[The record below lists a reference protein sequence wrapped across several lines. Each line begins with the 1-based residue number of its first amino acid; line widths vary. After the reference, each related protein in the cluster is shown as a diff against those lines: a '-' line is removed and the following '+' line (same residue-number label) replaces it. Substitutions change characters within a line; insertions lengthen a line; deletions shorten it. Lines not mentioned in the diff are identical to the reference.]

1 MLEPQELEELF
12 AVLSTPAAG
21 RRLVLQ
27 AREKAPVRKVRSTGR
42 NLITL
47 LASSKMQREIA
58 TESRKAEYTAALE
71 HEVNP
76 DVLEYHAQP
85 CTLKLELIDAETGE
99 VYPIDHT
106 PDFLVI
112 QRTQI
117 LLQEWKTEEKLMHLT
132 RRQPWR
138 YEKQGSRWRSPQIEA
153 HLAKQGIVYEIHS
166 SAETHPNRT
175 KNWDVLQDYL
185 LAGAPACSPLTV
197 QRLQAVLAE
206 HGRLS
211 LRDLQGPGFG
221 FLADELNQAIVG
233 GHLVCDLSSAL
244 LSNPDDFMVYR
255 DAALMV
261 FYAAGL
267 ATRSTT
273 TSPSFALSL
282 ALGSRFRYD
291 GQTLEVSLLGE
302 HDVVCRTIEN
312 EGTVTLS
319 KEWMLNAISS
329 EQLVQLHDAQQDGLD
344 LHPLV
349 HLPGSALEL
358 AQRRARILGMPY
370 DPATTPTSR
379 RTYYRLQAR
388 QSSAVFNGG
397 HEILALA
404 PNHVD
409 KGNRNQRLSSEQ
421 LAAMEHIRL
430 TFYTTPRAPN
440 GKAAFRELQA
450 YCERE
455 SITCPS
461 YPTFLN
467 HLKSLEDDAMR
478 KIRYGK
484 RIAYQNQQFY
494 YTLAY
499 DTPRHGVRP
508 FECVHIDHTLLDIE
522 LKCRRTGLSLGRP
535 WLSMMVD
542 AFSRRVMALH
552 LGFHPP
558 DRSAVLMALRAF
570 VKRWNRLPQMLMTDN
585 GKDLIAQDV
594 KHFLTSMG
602 VHFRLRPAGQPRVG
616 AVMERLFGTLNTQL
630 VHNLDGNTELTKN
643 VRMLSGA
650 HLPKKLA
657 NWNLENLYT
666 VLEHWA
672 FEFYDQKMHPAL
684 DISPREAFQRALRE
698 TGERSHRAVA
708 FNQDFLIATCPS
720 VDRGGE
726 RTVDRQR
733 GVKVHNFYYQ
743 SPHFDSVLLARKK
756 FPVRYDP
763 YDVSRVFVQMPNRQW
778 IEARSM
784 QLQHLPRVNTRQLEA
799 ISAEYLKVHTGR
811 THDRH
816 DTIAGSQLLEFIA
829 TMSPDAEV
837 FRQAQMLG
845 ETEFLHEKLGLLN
858 EEQSGVRPKV
868 FGLEPLKSF
877 ALAHSSGQAFTRQ
890 GSHGSPSAKPS
901 KGRRNRAQHT
911 GDASHPATDG
921 RFEYGDLD

>member
-1 MLEPQELEELF
+1 MEQAELEQL
-12 AVLSTPAAG
+12 LTLLGTPAAG

-27 AREKAPVRKVRSTGR
+27 AREEAPVREVRSTGR
-42 NLITL
+42 NVITL
-47 LASSKMQREIA
+47 LASRKMQREIA
-58 TESRKAEYTAALE
+58 TESRKAEYAAALE

-76 DVLEYHAQP
+76 EVLEYYPQP
-85 CTLKLELIDAETGE
+85 CILKMELIDPNTGE
-99 VYPIDHT
+99 VFPIDHT

-112 QRTQI
+112 QPKQI
-117 LLQEWKTEEKLMHLT
+117 LLQEWKTEEKLMHLA

-138 YEKQGSRWRSPQIEA
+138 YEKQGAQWRSPQIEA
-153 HLAKQGIVYEIHS
+153 YLAKLGLVYEIHS
-166 SAETHPNRT
+166 SAEIHPNRT
-175 KNWDVLQDYL
+175 KNWEVLEDYL
-185 LAGAPACSPLTV
+185 HVGAPESSPLTV
-197 QRLQAVLAE
+197 QRLRAVLAE

-211 LRDLQGPGFG
+211 MRDLQTPGFD
-221 FLADELNQAIVG
+221 FLADELNQAIVE
-233 GHLVCDLSSAL
+233 GHLACDLSSAL

-255 DAALMV
+255 DAALMA

-267 ATRSTT
+267 ATQSTGA
-273 TSPSFALSL
+273 SPSFALNL

-291 GQTLEVSLLGE
+291 GQTLEVSLLGG

-312 EGTVTLS
+312 EGTVTLT
-319 KEWMLNAISS
+319 KEWLLNAISS
-329 EQLVQLHDAQQDGLD
+329 GELVQLCGAQQEGLN

-349 HLPGSALEL
+349 HFPGSALEL
-358 AQRRARILGMPY
+358 AQHRAQILDMPY
-370 DPATTPTSR
+370 DPTTTPTSR
-379 RTYYRLQAR
+379 RTYYRLQSQQA
-388 QSSAVFNGG
+388 SAVLNGG

-404 PNHVD
+404 PRHSD
-409 KGNRNQRLSSEQ
+409 KGNRSQRLSAEQ
-421 LAAMEHIRL
+421 LTAMEHIRQ
-430 TFYTTPRAPN
+430 TFYSTPRAPN
-440 GKAAFRELQA
+440 GKAAYRELQSH
-450 YCERE
+450 CSRE
-455 SITCPS
+455 SINCPS

-467 HLKSLEDDAMR
+467 HLKVHEDDAMR
-478 KIRYGK
+478 RIRYGK
-484 RIAYQNQQFY
+484 RIAYQNRQFY

-558 DRSAVLMALRAF
+558 DRSSVLMALRAF

-594 KHFLTSMG
+594 KHFLTSMN

-616 AVMERLFGTLNTQL
+616 SVMERLFGTLNTQL
-630 VHNLDGNTELTKN
+630 VHNLDGNTELTKQ

-657 NWNLENLYT
+657 NWNLENIYT
-666 VLEHWA
+666 VLEYWA
-672 FEFYDQKMHPAL
+672 FEFYDQETHPAL
-684 DISPREAFQRALRE
+684 NMSPRGAFQRALRE
-698 TGERSHRAVA
+698 TGERPHRAIA

-743 SPHFDSVLLARKK
+743 SPHFDSVLLAKKK

-763 YDVSRVFVQMPNRQW
+763 YDVSRVFVQLPNRQW

-784 QLQHLPRVNTRQLEA
+784 QLQHLPRVNVRQLEA
-799 ISAEYLKVHTGR
+799 ISAEYLKVRSGHANS
-811 THDRH
+811 RH
-816 DTIAGSQLLEFIA
+816 DAIAGSQLLEFIA

-858 EEQSGVRPKV
+858 EDQADARPKV
-868 FGLEPLKSF
+868 FGLEPLKKF
-877 ALAHSSGQAFTRQ
+877 ALAHSSGQGLLR
-890 GSHGSPSAKPS
+890 HGSQPLPPARPS
-901 KGRRNRAQHT
+901 KVRQAGTEHT
-911 GDASHPATDG
+911 EGAGSAAPADG
-921 RFEYGDLD
+921 FLYGDLD

>member
-1 MLEPQELEELF
+1 MLEQQELEEL
-12 AVLSTPAAG
+12 LTSLGTPAAG

-27 AREKAPVRKVRSTGR
+27 AREQAPVREVRSTGR
-42 NLITL
+42 NVITL
-47 LASSKMQREIA
+47 LASRKMQREIA
-58 TESRKAEYTAALE
+58 TESRKAEYAAALE

-76 DVLEYHAQP
+76 DVLEYYPQP
-85 CTLKLELIDAETGE
+85 CTLKLELIDQDTGE

-117 LLQEWKTEEKLMHLT
+117 LLQEWKTEEKLMHLA

-138 YEKQGSRWRSPQIEA
+138 YEKQGSQWRSPQIEE
-153 HLAKQGIVYEIHS
+153 HLAKFGIIYEIHS

-175 KNWDVLQDYL
+175 KNWEVLEDYL
-185 LAGAPACSPLTV
+185 HAEAPACSPLTV

-211 LRDLQGPGFG
+211 LRDLQGPGFD

-244 LSNPDDFMVYR
+244 LSNPDDFRVYR
-255 DAALMV
+255 DAALMA
-261 FYAAGL
+261 FDTAGL
-267 ATRSTT
+267 AARLSDTGS
-273 TSPSFALSL
+273 SFALNL
-282 ALGSRFRYD
+282 ALGVRFRYD

-302 HDVVCRTIEN
+302 RDVVCRTIEHQ
-312 EGTVTLS
+312 GTVTLTQ
-319 KEWMLNAISS
+319 EWMLNAISS
-329 EQLVQLHDAQQDGLD
+329 GQLVQLHDAQQDGLD

-358 AQRRARILGMPY
+358 AQHRARILDMPY

-379 RTYYRLQAR
+379 RTYYRLQSQQA
-388 QSSAVFNGG
+388 SAAVSGG

-404 PNHVD
+404 PRHID
-409 KGNRNQRLSSEQ
+409 KGNRSQRLSAEQ
-421 LAAMEHIRL
+421 LAAMEHVRQ
-430 TFYTTPRAPN
+430 TFYATPRAPN
-440 GKAAFRELQA
+440 GKAALRELQT
-450 YCERE
+450 YCEQA
-455 SITCPS
+455 SIKCPS

-467 HLKSLEDDAMR
+467 HLKTHEDDAMR

-494 YTLAY
+494 YTLSY

-522 LKCRRTGLSLGRP
+522 LKCRRTGLPLGRP
-535 WLSMMVD
+535 WLSLMVD
-542 AFSRRVMALH
+542 AFSRRIMAMH

-570 VKRWNRLPQMLMTDN
+570 VKRWNRLPQLLMTDN
-585 GKDLIAQDV
+585 GKDLVSQDV

-616 AVMERLFGTLNTQL
+616 SPMERLFGTLNTQL
-630 VHNLDGNTELTKN
+630 VHNLEGNTELTKN

-650 HLPKKLA
+650 HLPRRLA

-672 FEFYDQKMHPAL
+672 YEFYDQQVHPAL

-698 TGERSHRAVA
+698 TGERPHRAIA
-708 FNQDFLIATCPS
+708 FNQDFLIATCPT

-726 RTVDRQR
+726 RVVDRQR

-763 YDVSRVFVQMPNRQW
+763 HDVSRVFVQLPSRQW

-784 QLQHLPRVNTRQLEA
+784 QLQHLPRLNVRQLEA
-799 ISAEYLKVHTGR
+799 ISAEYLKVHSGGLR
-811 THDRH
+811 SRQDA
-816 DTIAGSQLLEFIA
+816 ISGMQLLEFIA
-829 TMSPDAEV
+829 TMSPDAEM

-858 EEQSGVRPKV
+858 EGQAGGRPKV
-868 FGLEPLKSF
+868 FGLEPLKNF
-877 ALAHSSGQAFTRQ
+877 ALAHSSGQGLIQ
-890 GSHGSPSAKPS
+890 SGSQSPSPARAPKVRRTS
-901 KGRRNRAQHT
+901 TQGTKGAGDTTT
-911 GDASHPATDG
+911 GDE
-921 RFEYGDLD
+921 FLYGDLD